1 MEYNLTYMQYL
12 DKKTSRDFY
21 ITDEPGP
28 LSFRL
33 GPFNFHQY
41 KYPNPIAIPLYKQ
54 LQTRRNDYW
63 GKYYKGT

>member
-1 MEYNLTYMQYL
+1 MEYILTYMQYL
-12 DKKTSRDFY
+12 DTKTSDISY

-41 KYPNPIAIPLYKQ
+41 KYPNPVAIPLHKQ
-54 LQTRRNDYW
+54 
-63 GKYYKGT
+63 